1 MQAQDVE
8 HVLLDNSNDTPF
20 VEDDDSFSCHGNAFA
35 RGNWYRGYTFGVFR
49 QNEEKL
55 PVAAA
60 AELRRK
66 MRLGARLFLRQ

>member
-1 MQAQDVE
+1 MSFLIILTKHRSLKMMIA
-8 HVLLDNSNDTPF
+8 
-20 VEDDDSFSCHGNAFA
+20 FSCHGNAFA

-55 PVAAA
+55 PVAAV